1 MSDILKVERVFRQS
15 ENREKRM
22 ISRLSFAF
30 ITLFAFCTA
39 NAADKTV
46 YTVAD
51 GKLDGSLYKI
61 ALPQKWNKKLL
72 LIAHGGLPENAPLS
86 ADFEIE
92 KTYVEELLKEG
103 WMVAESSY
111 RRNGIFVTDG
121 VTDLNTLFD
130 FIAKE
135 YGRPERTYLT
145 GASMGG
151 KIAVKIAEETPG
163 RFDAVLAVGAAFL
176 CDDNGTSS
184 EKNIES
190 FKKLTFKPN
199 IPVLFLSNVNEVAL
213 ASEYAELASS
223 TTANTTVWKAVRRG
237 HCNVNDSE
245 MLKAMRALV
254 DWLEKNRKPVNENI
268 SIEITR
274 AKSAA
279 RQEKGRLYG
288 RISHVAPAYGN
299 LTADVTRAD
308 LEKAGIKQDT
318 YFNVGFKKKK
328 FRVFL
333 GYNYADVKK
342 GEWVAFLT
350 AEDYLQ
356 IAMNWDNAQKQLGC
370 KEGDEI
376 FLEAGQGQ

>member
-1 MSDILKVERVFRQS
+1 M
-15 ENREKRM
+15 M
-22 ISRLSFAF
+22 PRLSLAF

-46 YTVAD
+46 YTVAE

-72 LIAHGGLPENAPLS
+72 LIAHGGRPENAPLS
-86 ADFEIE
+86 ADFEIK

-121 VTDLNTLFD
+121 VTDLNNLFD
-130 FIAKE
+130 FMSKK
-135 YGRPERTYLT
+135 YGRPEKTYLT

-151 KIAVKIAEETPG
+151 KIAVKIAEEATG

-184 EKNIES
+184 DKNIES

-199 IPVLFLSNVNEVAL
+199 VPVLFLSNVNEVAL
-213 ASEYAELASS
+213 ASEYAALASS
-223 TTANTTVWKAVRRG
+223 TTENTAVWTAVRRG

-245 MLKAMRALV
+245 MFKAMRALV
-254 DWLEKNRKPVNENI
+254 DWLEKGRKPANEKI
-268 SIEITR
+268 SIEMSR
-274 AKSAA
+274 AKSGA
-279 RQEKGRLYG
+279 RHEKVRLYG
-288 RISHVAPAYGN
+288 RISRVDPAYGN

-308 LEKAGIKQDT
+308 LEKTGIKQDT
-318 YFNVGFKKKK
+318 YFNIGFNGKK

-333 GYNYADVKK
+333 GYHYADVKK

-356 IAMNWDNAQKQLGC
+356 IAMNWANAQKELGC
-370 KEGDEI
+370 KEGDEV
-376 FLEAGQGQ
+376 FLEADSVPKK